1 MEVIMSEIIN
11 LLAGQTEEVSN
22 GIAWLSNDLKEV
34 EQLIQLLADS
44 QVLNEN
50 KSVHTMCS
58 IMIEK
63 LEKIEANDIHNINK
77 NLVKLNSSVND
88 LMIESVNKRSS
99 RSTKQTTK
107 TRTRKTSEKRIVKM
121 EDSVDKSVK
130 QVNTETVT
138 AIAK

>member
-1 MEVIMSEIIN
+1 
-11 LLAGQTEEVSN
+11 
-22 GIAWLSNDLKEV
+22 
-34 EQLIQLLADS
+34 
-44 QVLNEN
+44 
-50 KSVHTMCS
+50 
-58 IMIEK
+58 MIEK
-63 LEKIEANDIHNINK
+63 LEKIEVNDIHNINK